1 MKLKLDFKSIKFKTF
16 MYFVLFAGFL
26 MILLWS
32 LQVIFLN
39 NFYGI
44 MKTNQTKTVAEEL
57 QESYRSNDETD
68 FMDDVT
74 DLSRSY
80 DLNIFVVG
88 YSGGV
93 PMLVYTP
100 SGEDVGRSYVDAIHS
115 MYDDMMTSGSQETQR
130 SDVGE
135 GGPRKVFAYAA
146 VLHESSGDADLEEAN
161 VLYIFSP
168 LEGEGIR
175 GDGQAK
181 WYVVHTYSGH
191 ENKVKVNIEKMVE
204 NRGMQDLILD
214 IVVPTE
220 DRVEVK
226 DGQRK
231 IKTRKMFPGYV
242 IIKMVVT
249 NESWYLVRNT
259 QGVTGFVGHGSEPIP
274 LTTEEVARMGIEKV
288 NIDLDV
294 NTGDTVR
301 VISGPFESLM
311 GEVLEVNP
319 DKQVL
324 TVKVSMFGRDTPV
337 ELEFS
342 QVDKLN

>member
-1 MKLKLDFKSIKFKTF
+1 MSDSENKST
-16 MYFVLFAGFL
+16 
-26 MILLWS
+26 
-32 LQVIFLN
+32 
-39 NFYGI
+39 
-44 MKTNQTKTVAEEL
+44 TN
-57 QESYRSNDETD
+57 
-68 FMDDVT
+68 
-74 DLSRSY
+74 
-80 DLNIFVVG
+80 
-88 YSGGV
+88 
-93 PMLVYTP
+93 
-100 SGEDVGRSYVDAIHS
+100 
-115 MYDDMMTSGSQETQR
+115 
-130 SDVGE
+130 
-135 GGPRKVFAYAA
+135 
-146 VLHESSGDADLEEAN
+146 
-161 VLYIFSP
+161 IFSP

-226 DGQRK
+226 DGQIK

-274 LTTEEVARMGIEKV
+274 LTPEEVARMGIEKV